1 MTVQPANCQ
10 ILQTLLC
17 SLEEMP
23 SKEVSK
29 ACRVCPKLYPLKYTS
44 CLQTSSSAEILQ
56 RWLGHPGLSLVYL
69 SFSINLKTFYI
80 MIISVYSVKNLH
92 ALFSK
97 HGASDAKKNNQQT
110 RTSTAVTRGLW
121 WHRQERLRGNSLA
134 HQGTCGE
141 EEWSGSTSS
150 SGKCLVPSFFFWRR
164 RPLGI
169 KLSNV
174 LADVSEDSLEQPSSF
189 PP

>member
-1 MTVQPANCQ
+1 MPVSASPSDFSAVTVQPANCQ

-23 SKEVSK
+23 SKDVPK
-29 ACRVCPKLYPLKYTS
+29 ACRVCPKLYPLNYTS

-97 HGASDAKKNNQQT
+97 HGASDAKKNQKERALQWQEDSGGT
-110 RTSTAVTRGLW
+110 GRRGWGVTAWHIKGRAVRRNGLGP
-121 WHRQERLRGNSLA
+121 HHPQGNV
-134 HQGTCGE
+134 
-141 EEWSGSTSS
+141 WFPPSS
-150 SGKCLVPSFFFWRR
+150 SGEGDPW
-164 RPLGI
+164 G
-169 KLSNV
+169 
-174 LADVSEDSLEQPSSF
+174 
-189 PP
+189 